1 MKIFLSI
8 VAVLIAFTT
17 TVCAEEFEKTKI
29 VVTEVVDG
37 DTIDAVILEEE
48 KFVTIRFADIDC
60 PEYSKKSGRLK
71 KQLKQ
76 FNKSE
81 DEILKLGKSAKEK
94 LKYILRKYEKNI
106 WLQETPEKVCK
117 NNNDRLVGIVYAGD
131 INLNEYMLKNA
142 HCIEYKCSEE

>member
-1 MKIFLSI
+1 MKTFLSI
-8 VAVLIAFTT
+8 VSILCILTT
-17 TVCAEEFEKTKI
+17 TVCADDFGKTKI
-29 VVTEVVDG
+29 VVTEVEDG
-37 DTIDAVILEEE
+37 DTINAVILEEE

-60 PEYSKKSGRLK
+60 PEDSKKSGRLK

-106 WLQETPEKVCK
+106 WFAETPEKVCK
-117 NNNDRLVGIVYAGD
+117 NNNDRLVGVVYAGD
-131 INLNEYMLKNA
+131 IDLNEYMLKNA
-142 HCIEYKCSEE
+142 DCIEYKCSEE